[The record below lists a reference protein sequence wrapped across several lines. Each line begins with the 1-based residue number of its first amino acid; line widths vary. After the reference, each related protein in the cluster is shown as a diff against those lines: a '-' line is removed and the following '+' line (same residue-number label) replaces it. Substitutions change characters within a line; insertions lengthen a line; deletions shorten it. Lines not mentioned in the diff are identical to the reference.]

1 MGAGASVPSPL
12 PESEEAA
19 KAAGFTEEQIAAYK
33 AEQAAPVEAAAPAEE
48 APAAEEAAPAAPA
61 EEAAA
66 PADGETGE
74 EDKVGVWSCALGA
87 VAMKMSL

>member
-33 AEQAAPVEAAAPAEE
+33 AEQAPAPAEAEAPASEE
-48 APAAEEAAPAAPA
+48 APAEAL
-61 EEAAA
+61 
-66 PADGETGE
+66 
-74 EDKVGVWSCALGA
+74 VA
-87 VAMKMSL
+87 VLA